1 MDIAKAGGASAANV
15 QLERGES
22 GTLHIQAFVAFPNPK
37 MLAAVNRIF
46 KECHIESAKNALNA
60 WKYCGKSDTEWR
72 AQSLLDQSPK
82 ARSIPRETLRHLT
95 KFALPSDQSKW
106 SKMERSP
113 LKTISRS
120 NTPPISSNSRLLHAL
135 PTLN

>member
-60 WKYCGKSDTEWR
+60 WKYCGKSDTRVEGPVTFGPV
-72 AQSLLDQSPK
+72 PK
-82 ARSIPRETLRHLT
+82 G
-95 KFALPSDQSKW
+95 
-106 SKMERSP
+106 
-113 LKTISRS
+113 
-120 NTPPISSNSRLLHAL
+120 
-135 PTLN
+135 